1 MRNAI
6 ATVEIF
12 ARRSGEATRR
22 LTLVIS
28 SPERSPAGGG
38 WACRVA
44 LADLH
49 RPQSIEGPDSVAVL
63 VGALAQARGWLD
75 ELEAS
80 GFMLARDRAGEKPF
94 RLDPELE

>member
-6 ATVEIF
+6 AT
-12 ARRSGEATRR
+12 S
-22 LTLVIS
+22 
-28 SPERSPAGGG
+28 G
-38 WACRVA
+38 WACRLA

-63 VGALAQARGWLD
+63 ASALARARGWLA

-80 GFMLARDRAGEKPF
+80 GFTLARDRAGEEPF

>member
-12 ARRSGEATRR
+12 ASRSGEATRR

-28 SPERSPAGGG
+28 SPERAGADGG
-38 WACRVA
+38 WACRLA

-49 RPQSIEGPDSVAVL
+49 RALSIEGPDSVAVL
-63 VGALAQARGWLD
+63 AGALARARGWLA

-80 GFMLARDRAGEKPF
+80 GFTLARDRAGVEPF
-94 RLDPELE
+94 RFDPEPE